1 MALTGGSAASAA
13 LGDDVGRRDQHPT
26 GWHDDTHPRWTEF
39 GYLNSVRA
47 LRFGSLRSDDDCS
60 RVAELLAELS
70 SELSYWSRDI
80 VGDEFPN
87 EFNVVAESGFW
98 LFDFYVD

>member
-1 MALTGGSAASAA
+1 MAGRDWRVPA
-13 LGDDVGRRDQHPT
+13 LAFL
-26 GWHDDTHPRWTEF
+26 EE

-70 SELSYWSRDI
+70 S
-80 VGDEFPN
+80 
-87 EFNVVAESGFW
+87 
-98 LFDFYVD
+98 

>member
-1 MALTGGSAASAA
+1 VSHRRAEHTSPTSPAGAHRRRWTIAVCGACGGRVLLEMDSSSTAAA

-26 GWHDDTHPRWTEF
+26 GWHDDTHPRRTDCS
-39 GYLNSVRA
+39 YLNSVRA

-70 SELSYWSRDI
+70 S
-80 VGDEFPN
+80 
-87 EFNVVAESGFW
+87 
-98 LFDFYVD
+98 